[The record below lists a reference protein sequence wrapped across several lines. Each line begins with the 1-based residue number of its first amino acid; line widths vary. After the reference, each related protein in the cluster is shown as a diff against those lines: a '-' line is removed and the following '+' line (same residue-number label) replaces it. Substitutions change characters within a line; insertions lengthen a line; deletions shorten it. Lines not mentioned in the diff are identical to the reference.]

1 MRRSSVAPSAP
12 PPRESRPSP
21 KESELVVSPAD
32 VERIDVL
39 QSLLTTLNDPRA
51 SATALARDAERLPVL
66 RARIEVRYRARS
78 ASNYA
83 PPRLSEQIG
92 RLGNRELEGIL
103 LELLEDV
110 VIVGSELAE
119 VRRASQVPDAPDA
132 PLTLIPASKGET
144 PAG

>member
-1 MRRSSVAPSAP
+1 VIRRSLSPSAP
-12 PPRESRPSP
+12 PPRESKPPP
-21 KESELVVSPAD
+21 KESELVVSEAD

-51 SATALARDAERLPVL
+51 SATALARDVERMPVL
-66 RARIEVRYRARS
+66 QARIEVRYRARS
-78 ASNYA
+78 GGNYA

-119 VRRASQVPDAPDA
+119 TRRSSQAPAA
-132 PLTLIPASKGET
+132 PLTLPPGSKEET